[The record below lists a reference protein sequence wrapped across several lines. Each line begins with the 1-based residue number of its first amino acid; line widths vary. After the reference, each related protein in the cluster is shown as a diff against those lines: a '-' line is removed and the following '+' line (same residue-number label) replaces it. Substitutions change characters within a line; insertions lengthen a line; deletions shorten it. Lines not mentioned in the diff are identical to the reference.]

1 MKGEKNNEHNTIQ
14 YNTIQ
19 YNTIQY
25 NTIQSIN
32 SDKKFLLIFKRGK
45 FFIVYDDDA
54 FVFHYLFGYRLT
66 SKDTTG
72 FPETELTKITNTLDD
87 KKISYQVI
95 YKDKDPIVKDYSN
108 LDNYNKILIKSI
120 EYLEMETKI
129 ESLKKQIDEID
140 NYELLCQIVE
150 VINNELQGR

>member
-1 MKGEKNNEHNTIQ
+1 MKEEKNNEHNT
-14 YNTIQ
+14 T
-19 YNTIQY
+19 
-25 NTIQSIN
+25 QSIN

-66 SKDTTG
+66 SKDTIG

-95 YKDKDPIVKDYSN
+95 YKDRDPLVKDYSN
-108 LDNYNKILIKSI
+108 LDNYNKILTKSI
-120 EYLEMETKI
+120 ECLEMETKI

-140 NYELLCQIVE
+140 NYELLCKIVE

>member
-19 YNTIQY
+19 
-25 NTIQSIN
+25 SIN
-32 SDKKFLLIFKRGK
+32 SDKKILLIFKRGK

-66 SKDTTG
+66 SKDITG
-72 FPETELTKITNTLDD
+72 FPETELIKITNTLDD

-95 YKDKDPIVKDYSN
+95 YKDRDPVVKDYSN
-108 LDNYNKILIKSI
+108 LDNYNKILTKSI
-120 EYLEMETKI
+120 ECLEMETKI

-140 NYELLCQIVE
+140 DYELLCRIVE

>member
-1 MKGEKNNEHNTIQ
+1 MALKGEKNNEHNTTQ
-14 YNTIQ
+14 HNT
-19 YNTIQY
+19 TQY
-25 NTIQSIN
+25 NTIQSVN

-66 SKDTTG
+66 SKDTTV

-95 YKDKDPIVKDYSN
+95 YKDRDPVVKDYSN

-120 EYLEMETKI
+120 ECLEMETKI
-129 ESLKKQIDEID
+129 ESLKKQIDEITD
-140 NYELLCQIVE
+140 YELLCRIVE